1 MQLALEKNERLD
13 YVFLQARSTFVL
25 VWCFFIFYSF
35 CFMFSK
41 YDTPSYLTSRE
52 VDPLYSRLLIEE
64 CDDTGEVT
72 QMLWAG
78 LTKGN
83 EVLTDLT
90 AVNKLLGSIDIS
102 RKVMFFHVFMKIIH
116 LPHLLS
122 SFGRRCSKASRSTSR
137 NMTSDCLTQWLCTV
151 G

>member
-1 MQLALEKNERLD
+1 
-13 YVFLQARSTFVL
+13 
-25 VWCFFIFYSF
+25 
-35 CFMFSK
+35 MFSK

-52 VDPLYSRLLIEE
+52 VDPLYRRLLDEE
-64 CDDTGEVT
+64 CPETGEVT
-72 QMLWAG
+72 QVLWAG

-83 EVLTDLT
+83 EVPTDLI
-90 AVNKLLGSIDIS
+90 AVNKLLGSIEIS

-122 SFGRRCSKASRSTSR
+122 SFGRRCSKASRSTS
-137 NMTSDCLTQWLCTV
+137 MTLPSDCPAQWLCTV

>member
-1 MQLALEKNERLD
+1 
-13 YVFLQARSTFVL
+13 
-25 VWCFFIFYSF
+25 
-35 CFMFSK
+35 MFSK

-64 CDDTGEVT
+64 CDETGEVT

-83 EVLTDLT
+83 EVPTDLKN
-90 AVNKLLGSIDIS
+90 VNKLLGSIDIS

-116 LPHLLS
+116 LPSFVVQFRTSLLQSIKVHFEKHDLRLPNTMAVHRGVVANSPFMNCPTILRADQDFMVHS
-122 SFGRRCSKASRSTSR
+122 S
-137 NMTSDCLTQWLCTV
+137 
-151 G
+151 